1 MLLFEFLIR
10 SPAALRDPLGAQMGI
25 VAVAGGR
32 ISRPAFWPGVGG
44 DALTDPGDVQCGVE
58 ERGETILLR
67 QDRR

>member
-10 SPAALRDPLGAQMGI
+10 GPAAFRDPLGAQVGV

-32 ISRPAFWPGVGG
+32 ISRPALWPGVGG

-58 ERGETILLR
+58 ERGETILLG
-67 QDRR
+67 QDRP